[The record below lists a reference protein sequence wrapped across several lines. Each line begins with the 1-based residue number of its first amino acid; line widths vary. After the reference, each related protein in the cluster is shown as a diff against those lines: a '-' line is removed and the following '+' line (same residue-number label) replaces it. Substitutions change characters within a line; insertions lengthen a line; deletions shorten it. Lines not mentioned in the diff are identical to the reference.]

1 MFGFLKRKK
10 LNPIFGALGVDVH
23 SHLIPCVDDGS
34 KGMDETLQCLRTMQ
48 DLGFKKT
55 YITPHFQYP
64 RFPNEESDIQH
75 RFEEVKSAVQEQ
87 GLEIELAG
95 VGGEYRVDDGF
106 AKRIEDARFLTIGDN
121 YLLLELSLHQPRLGF
136 EDVVLDL
143 MDKGYEVVLA
153 HPERYPYFGPR
164 SSQVERM
171 KENGLLFQVNILSLN
186 GFYGDHAKRKAF
198 SYLERNWVEFLGT
211 DLHNMSYAQ
220 AMIEAS
226 NNRKIQKVLETKRF
240 LNSKM
245 ETKI

>member
-1 MFGFLKRKK
+1 MFGFFKRNK
-10 LNPIFGALGVDVH
+10 LNPIFGALGVDIH

-34 KGMDETLQCLRTMQ
+34 KGMEETLQCLQTMQ
-48 DLGFKKT
+48 DLGFKRT
-55 YITPHFQYP
+55 YITPHFQFP
-64 RFPNEESDIQH
+64 RFPNDEADIQS
-75 RFEEVKSAVQEQ
+75 RFEEVKKAAQQQ

-106 AKRIEDARFLTIGDN
+106 AKRIEDARFLTIDDN
-121 YLLLELSLHQPRLGF
+121 YLLIELSLHQPRLGL
-136 EDVVLDL
+136 EDVIMDL

-153 HPERYPYFGPR
+153 HPERYPYFSSR
-164 SSQVERM
+164 SSQLERM

-186 GFYGDHAKRKAF
+186 GFYGDSAKRKAYSF
-198 SYLERNWVEFLGT
+198 LDHDWVEFLGT

-226 NNRKIQKVLETKRF
+226 NNRKIQKLLERKQF

-245 ETKI
+245 ESKI